1 MAKLR
6 RVNGFDYEDIVLVPS
21 KGIVNSRSE
30 VNVKQKLGIMEFE
43 LPVIPA
49 NMSTVIDEDL
59 AINLGKKNYFYIL
72 HRFNV
77 NTIDFI
83 DRCKQENV
91 FSSISLG
98 IKENDY
104 KLIKDLKNGG
114 KTPDYIT
121 IDVAHGYTENV
132 ATMVKEVKENFPNVF
147 VIAGNVATPE
157 GALFLEEAGADALK
171 VGIGGGSACLSTP
184 NTGFGSRN
192 WQLSAVEQ
200 VANKLKR
207 AQLIADGGIKE
218 FGDIAKSLAF
228 GADFVMMGNLLAG
241 HDESPGKL
249 VSNHNGESVKE
260 FFGSASE
267 FQKGH
272 NKNVE
277 GKKLYL
283 TPKGSIFNTLE
294 IIKDNLQS
302 SVSYAGG
309 TDLSILPQVEYVFVN

>member
-6 RVNGFDYEDIVLVPS
+6 KVNGFDYKDVVLVPS

-30 VNVKQKLGIMEFE
+30 VNVKQRLGNRFFN
-43 LPVIPA
+43 LPIIPA

-59 AINLGKKNYFYIL
+59 AVMLAKENYFYIL

-77 NTIDFI
+77 NNLDFI
-83 DRCKQENV
+83 DRCRQEKI

-98 IKENDY
+98 IKNVDY
-104 KLIKDLKNGG
+104 QIVSDLKSAGMS
-114 KTPDYIT
+114 PDYVT
-121 IDVAHGYTENV
+121 IDVAHGYCENV
-132 ATMVKEVKENFPNVF
+132 AKMVREVKSLLPDSF
-147 VIAGNVATPE
+147 VIVGNVATPE
-157 GALFLEEAGADALK
+157 GALFLENAGANCIK
-171 VGIGGGSACLSTP
+171 VGIGGGAVCLSTP
-184 NTGFGSRN
+184 NTGFGSRG

-200 VANKLKR
+200 VANNVKN
-207 AQLIADGGIKE
+207 ANIIADGGIKE

-241 HDESPGKL
+241 HDESPGRL
-249 VSNHNGESVKE
+249 VIDNSGNQFKE

-272 NKNVE
+272 KKNIE
-277 GKKLYL
+277 GKKIYL
-283 TPKGSIFNTLE
+283 EPKGSIFDTLKM
-294 IIKDNLQS
+294 IKDNLQS

-309 TDLSILPQVEYVFVN
+309 KDLSILPQVEYVFI